1 MGSQD
6 ILGAMLPAE
15 NPPRACRCNRSCFQ
29 YNVCCT
35 THEGTE
41 SRLWHDM
48 DALSQGSWA
57 HSPSIVLSQASD
69 RVHKH
74 TAHVQAVSEGRWLLI
89 EDINLAPP
97 DVLASLV
104 GLLERRQLYLP
115 QRAQSVPTH
124 PGFQLIASVT
134 CSPGVLRRECC
145 CCSFLRSALCYIHAM
160 TSCCHYI
167 SVNSSILCTES
178 SPE

>member
-1 MGSQD
+1 MRLTACSQS
-6 ILGAMLPAE
+6 IFSK
-15 NPPRACRCNRSCFQ
+15 RRCYQ
-29 YNVCCT
+29 YNLCCT
-35 THEGTE
+35 SHKGTT

-48 DALSQGSWA
+48 DAVSQGNWA
-57 HSPSIVLSQASD
+57 HSTSIVLSQGSD

-104 GLLERRQLYLP
+104 GLLERQQLYLP
-115 QRAQSVPTH
+115 QRAQSVPAH

-134 CSPGVLRRECC
+134 CSPGVPRRECC
-145 CCSFLRSALCYIHAM
+145 CSLLRSALCYLHAM
-160 TSCCHYI
+160 TSWCH
-167 SVNSSILCTES
+167 
-178 SPE
+178 